1 MKEGGSVV
9 GTSVGV
15 GLGMYD
21 GSSVVVGVSVVGYSV
36 GFSVVGGTDGVGVVG
51 SIVGYGV
58 GL

>member
-1 MKEGGSVV
+1 VGRKDGGSVV

-36 GFSVVGGTDGVGVVG
+36 GGRVVGGSVGVGVVG
-51 SIVGYGV
+51 HSVG
-58 GL
+58 

>member
-1 MKEGGSVV
+1 MNDGGSVV

-36 GFSVVGGTDGVGVVG
+36 GTSVVGGVVGVGVVG
-51 SIVGYGV
+51 NVVGYGV
-58 GL
+58 GS